1 MAEEKT
7 FENKVKE
14 YLDSQECWY
23 LKYWAG
29 GGFTKSGIPDLLVCC
44 SGHFLGVEIKAS
56 KGKPSLLQLRTLRQ
70 IEDAGGYGILLYP
83 EYFEVFKNLI
93 LCIKLNDQ
101 NAAYNYDIFR
111 CKRKEWE
118 DRLIN
123 H

>member
-44 SGHFLGVEIKAS
+44 SSHFLGVEIKAS

-93 LCIKLNDQ
+93 LCIKLSDQ

-123 H
+123 Q